1 MRRIVELALLL
12 AAWSA
17 GCHPRAEPADGGAAS
32 STTGGA
38 AASGSTSTSSSS
50 SSSTGTGGA
59 VADEPCPSWEG
70 WAKWDDFAAS
80 YPFCYA
86 KDPEHDVEPIIW
98 EPCDPLSGM
107 TTGCRQMKVT
117 WPWEFSAFGFGGSVF
132 RQEDG
137 TIMLSFSRV
146 NSSNQSPRF
155 VMPLVAEADGPV
167 RAALLDPRVDV
178 VDYAWIQSPSLRG
191 GGGDRAMFRLAPIN
205 PELSLAEAMVGFKL
219 DNSRPF
225 LEHIFPN
232 STGHGFAAS
241 GSIWGTW
248 DSYRILI
255 AHWGEEPK
263 EVWGPAQSGYQQ
275 TQVSTLGEFAVWSDG
290 DELIN
295 NIDAWTPQRGAYPF
309 ISFGDD
315 DTHGAEVL
323 GMDGVDMVWIESEGR
338 LPDGHYAERSFMTSP
353 FTTDPAE
360 LAPRR
365 LRSFPSPYALTVP
378 ITVGCGYAGY
388 GYEPGKVLLIRLE
401 DGYWWELPTSGCTGP
416 DFTGDFCFEEVYLI
430 TCEEMFLRGGMPM
443 NIARVDIASLGDP
456 NPPD

>member
-1 MRRIVELALLL
+1 
-12 AAWSA
+12 
-17 GCHPRAEPADGGAAS
+17 
-32 STTGGA
+32 
-38 AASGSTSTSSSS
+38 
-50 SSSTGTGGA
+50 
-59 VADEPCPSWEG
+59 
-70 WAKWDDFAAS
+70 
-80 YPFCYA
+80 
-86 KDPEHDVEPIIW
+86 
-98 EPCDPLSGM
+98 
-107 TTGCRQMKVT
+107 
-117 WPWEFSAFGFGGSVF
+117 
-132 RQEDG
+132 
-137 TIMLSFSRV
+137 MLSFSRV
-146 NSSNQSPRF
+146 NSSNKSPRF

-167 RAALLDPRVDV
+167 RAALLDPRADV

-219 DNSRPF
+219 NNSRPF

-255 AHWGEEPK
+255 ARWGEEPK
-263 EVWGPAQSGYQQ
+263 EVWGTSQSGYQQ
-275 TQVSTLGEFAVWSDG
+275 TRLWTFGEFAAWHDG
-290 DELIN
+290 DEFIN

-315 DTHGAEVL
+315 DTHGAEAL
-323 GMDGVDMVWIESEGR
+323 GMDGVDMVWVESEGR

-365 LRSFPSPYALTVP
+365 LRSYPNAYAAIDP
-378 ITVGCGYAGY
+378 IAVGCGYAGY
-388 GYEPGKVLLIRLE
+388 GHEPGKVLLIRLE

-416 DFTGDFCFEEVYLI
+416 DFTGDFCFEDVFLI

-456 NPPD
+456 KPPD